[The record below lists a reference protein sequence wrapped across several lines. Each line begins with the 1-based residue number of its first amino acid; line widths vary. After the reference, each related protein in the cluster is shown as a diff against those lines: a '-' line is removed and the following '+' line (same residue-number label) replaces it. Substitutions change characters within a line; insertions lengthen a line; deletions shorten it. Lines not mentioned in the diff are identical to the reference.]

1 MKILQINNVYDFG
14 STGKI
19 TRDIHLGLLE
29 RGYDSVVYYGRRYK
43 TDDPGVYKICSELYG
58 KAQNGLYQITG
69 IKYGGCYISTCKI
82 IRAIKEEKPDIVHL
96 QCLNGHFVNIYR
108 LVTFLKENKIPT
120 ILTLHAEFMYTG
132 GCSHALDCDQW
143 ESDEGCG
150 NSKCPL
156 YGKELKSRLGDRSAE
171 MWQRMKNS
179 FEGFDNLVIVSVSPL
194 LMERAKASKILGE
207 KKHLVIYNGL
217 DTGIFHDYPKNEL
230 NIIKAKLGYQ
240 PEDKIVFH
248 ASPSFSNNP
257 NSIKGGYYVLQLA
270 ERMKDVQ
277 FLVAGKYA
285 ESMEIPSNVRLLG
298 NITDKAYMA
307 KLYAMA
313 DVTLLTSK
321 RETFSMVC
329 AESLCCGTPVVGF
342 KAGAPEMISLPEF
355 STFCNYGDTDELE
368 VMLSDWL
375 NRAKN
380 TKISE
385 NAHNIYRNQKMI
397 NDYIKVYESM
407 CLGNR
412 KALEK

>member
-1 MKILQINNVYDFG
+1 
-14 STGKI
+14 
-19 TRDIHLGLLE
+19 
-29 RGYDSVVYYGRRYK
+29 
-43 TDDPGVYKICSELYG
+43 
-58 KAQNGLYQITG
+58 
-69 IKYGGCYISTCKI
+69 
-82 IRAIKEEKPDIVHL
+82 
-96 QCLNGHFVNIYR
+96 
-108 LVTFLKENKIPT
+108 
-120 ILTLHAEFMYTG
+120 
-132 GCSHALDCDQW
+132 
-143 ESDEGCG
+143 
-150 NSKCPL
+150 
-156 YGKELKSRLGDRSAE
+156 
-171 MWQRMKNS
+171 
-179 FEGFDNLVIVSVSPL
+179 
-194 LMERAKASKILGE
+194 
-207 KKHLVIYNGL
+207 
-217 DTGIFHDYPKNEL
+217 
-230 NIIKAKLGYQ
+230 
-240 PEDKIVFH
+240 
-248 ASPSFSNNP
+248 
-257 NSIKGGYYVLQLA
+257 
-270 ERMKDVQ
+270 MKDVQ